1 MILADQMK
9 EVKRLDQIRIKN
21 EQAVP
26 REVLQGRLRKS
37 YEKLLNNLSNQNK
50 MAVDYCR
57 KVFDMATEYLERG
70 MGVYDIEELAEMLR
84 GYYEAMSDDPFA
96 KKILTAVCEA
106 LEDRDM
112 EDGGMVEVN
121 NMVGQRTICR
131 YCGKKAATQ
140 LCDMPKHTI
149 IMGVKRS
156 FVKTCD
162 NPMCPDCAT
171 KFRGFELCPDCV
183 EELRKTTSEE
193 TEYDKD
199 CM

>member
-70 MGVYDIEELAEMLR
+70 IEVYDVEELAEMLR

-96 KKILTAVCEA
+96 KKILMAVCEA

-112 EDGGMVEVN
+112 EDGGMIEVS
-121 NMVGQRTICR
+121 NMVGTRTICR

-140 LCDMPKHTI
+140 LCDMPKHTVI
-149 IMGVKRS
+149 TGLRRS
-156 FVKTCD
+156 LVKTCD

-171 KFRGFELCPDCV
+171 RFRGFELCPDCV
-183 EELRKTTSEE
+183 KELAGTLQKEEE
-193 TEYDKD
+193 TR
-199 CM
+199 